1 MVNYDGTPKLPGT
14 KQKTTA
20 KKVQIRWTPD
30 MKAHLTS
37 LVRIKKPHMKDNTK
51 EGKIDEKKAWL
62 HVQSGLLCL
71 IQFQYLLLLHNCFA
85 MLSIPPVLSTDQLSG
100 VHVGCSYSLARP
112 K

>member
-37 LVRIKKPHMKDNTK
+37 LVRIKKPHPEGRKDRREESVASRTVGVALPNP
-51 EGKIDEKKAWL
+51 I
-62 HVQSGLLCL
+62 
-71 IQFQYLLLLHNCFA
+71 
-85 MLSIPPVLSTDQLSG
+85 PVLITIT
-100 VHVGCSYSLARP
+100 
-112 K
+112 

>member
-85 MLSIPPVLSTDQLSG
+85 MLSIPYYLLLNMLMSAY
-100 VHVGCSYSLARP
+100 H
-112 K
+112 